1 VIGRVEVCVQM
12 GDYKLIELLGEGGLG
27 QVWRARHVNF
37 PERDVAL
44 KVMRAR
50 HARDESKRAAFANE
64 IKAMARVDHPGIVAI
79 LDAGAIEDVSESS
92 AGRDLLG
99 PYLVMEMAN
108 IGALSRHAMTF
119 DLDGILALTFVT
131 LDVLAHAHAR
141 GVIHRDIKPANFLVG
156 WSADESPLKLTD
168 FGLSNVRGEHDAAVG
183 WGTPDYMAPEQL
195 GGRWREQGPWT
206 DLFALGS
213 MICEIV
219 TGALPYGISKDAG
232 IPQIDGVRVTREP
245 LVDGFSDSLIAWL
258 ERMIARDPRA
268 RFPSAAEAAWTLAEA
283 ANLDAPLTWDASR
296 ALLARA
302 IQSQPQ
308 GKSDGKAIQAI
319 AGAATTVTH
328 TPSRENVEGAGAG
341 LPHIKIATPRWPE
354 RGVPKSSTR
363 PPLSSRSP
371 GINHLTQL
379 RLTGREAEQEKLWRA
394 LENVASNPFAT
405 PRIMLLTG
413 ARGLGKSQLAGWLAQ
428 QGQKLGLSEHLAVRY
443 SDPIGPFDG
452 LLAAIANHLGVQG
465 LVGRNLLDALARSP
479 ACLAPA
485 AGELCE
491 QLAKLLDIRGDSP
504 NHHRELSHL
513 NRYEVISEL
522 FEHTSARKPLVV
534 TVENVHLGAEILFFI
549 RYLIRRP
556 GLAMRVLF
564 LLMPREDELHGRDL
578 EAALLSEVTSAPG
591 VGRIELEPFS
601 PREMRAHLEHNL
613 PLTPELTKYLIEHAD
628 GAPVYAHELIDDLCA
643 IGELER
649 TAQGWGLRSENV
661 ISRGKIRRWVG
672 RLRRFLEVD
681 PSARLPL
688 EVMAALGLESA
699 REEWFLVCERL
710 GAIAT
715 PRLIEKM
722 ALFGLVRGDGE
733 LGLELASEALREEL
747 EQTSKREG
755 RWRAINMC
763 IASILSGDEPERRGA
778 HHLAA
783 DLPEAAVE
791 DLLSAASRR
800 LDRGELLRTHALLDR
815 LDQILEELP
824 EGGFLD
830 LMRARISAL
839 RADCFD
845 LQGRYL
851 EARDVAASAA
861 ASAHTMGL
869 TDIAAQAL
877 ARHAFALLHGG
888 ATEEAHQRF
897 GELLHDYG
905 WRSPMASLAAR
916 EGLARV
922 AQRRGDIEQAR
933 QLFQECLE
941 EARELGFSHAEA
953 VCHNGLGDIA
963 RQANELEVARGHSAR
978 ALELFERR
986 GHRVMVADCLN
997 DLAELARL
1005 EGNYEEAMALCQR
1018 SISIFESVDSRLS
1031 HRARLELAYVSLGQ
1045 RELERARV
1053 LLERLCL
1060 TFYEE
1065 KDFGQLALAVVG
1077 MLPVLAGRGEI
1088 ERLGQALEHARRL
1101 LERTERRDRDVA
1113 FALELAKHI
1122 DLSALSDSQR
1132 EALRVLEHAHT
1143 PSSS

>member
-1 VIGRVEVCVQM
+1 M
-12 GDYKLIELLGEGGLG
+12 GDYKLVELLGEGGLG
-27 QVWRARHVNF
+27 QVWRARHNNF

-50 HARDESKRAAFANE
+50 HARNESKRAAFANE
-64 IKAMARVDHPGIVAI
+64 IKAMARVDHPGIVTI
-79 LDAGAIEDVSESS
+79 LDAGAIEEVGEPS
-92 AGRDLLG
+92 AARDLFG
-99 PYLVMEMAN
+99 PYLVMEMAS

-119 DLDGILALTFVT
+119 DLDGILALIFVT

-156 WSADESPLKLTD
+156 WPADESPLKLTD

-183 WGTPDYMAPEQL
+183 WGTPNYMAPEQL

-213 MICEIV
+213 MICELV
-219 TGALPYGISKDAG
+219 TGALPYAISKEAG
-232 IPQIDGVRVTREP
+232 IPQIDGVRVSRDP
-245 LVDGFSDSLIAWL
+245 LVRGFEEPLIAWL

-268 RFPSAAEAAWTLAEA
+268 RFPSAAEAAWTLAHA
-283 ANLDAPLTWDASR
+283 AGLESPLTWDASR
-296 ALLARA
+296 ALLSRA
-302 IQSQPQ
+302 LQNQPVSANDE
-308 GKSDGKAIQAI
+308 GALEAIV
-319 AGAATTVTH
+319 AAETTITH
-328 TPSRENVEGAGAG
+328 TPTNNPDEDASTN
-341 LPHIKIATPRWPE
+341 LTHIQITPPRWPP
-354 RGVPKSSTR
+354 RGFPNPSLR
-363 PPLSSRSP
+363 APLSSRSP
-371 GINHLTQL
+371 GIHHLTQV
-379 RLTGREAEQEKLWRA
+379 RITGRATEQRRLWDC
-394 LENVASNPFAT
+394 LKEVASDPYAI
-405 PRIMLLTG
+405 PRVMVLTG
-413 ARGLGKSQLAGWLAQ
+413 ARGVGKSQLAGWLAQ
-428 QGQKLGLSEHLAVRY
+428 QGQELGLAEHLAVRY

-452 LLAAIANHLGVQG
+452 LLAAIANHLDVHG
-465 LVGRNLLDALARSP
+465 LSGRALVEGLARSP
-479 ACLAPA
+479 GCLAPA
-485 AGELCE
+485 AGELCA
-491 QLAKLLDIRGDSP
+491 QLAKLLDVHIDSP
-504 NHHRELSHL
+504 HQQRELSHL

-522 FEHTSARKPLVV
+522 FEHTTARKPLIV
-534 TVENVHLGAEILFFI
+534 TVENVHLGAEILFFV
-549 RYLIRRP
+549 RYLLRRP
-556 GLAMRVLF
+556 GLSMRVLF
-564 LLMPREDELHGRDL
+564 LLMPREDELEGREL
-578 EAALLSEVTSAPG
+578 EAALLAEIDAAPG
-591 VGRIELEPFS
+591 VEHLELEPFS
-601 PREMRAHLEHNL
+601 PQAMREHLEHNL
-613 PLTPELTKYLIEHAD
+613 PLTPKLIEYLIENAD
-628 GAPVYAHELIDDLCA
+628 GAPVYAHDLIDDLCA
-643 IGELER
+643 IGELEL
-649 TAQGWGLRSENV
+649 THSGWALRAESTP
-661 ISRGKIRRWVG
+661 SRGKIRRWVG

-688 EVMAALGLESA
+688 EVMAALGLESS

-722 ALFGLVRGDGE
+722 ALFGIVRGDGE
-733 LGLELASEALREEL
+733 LGLELASEALRAEL
-747 EQTSKREG
+747 EQTSRQEG
-755 RWRAINMC
+755 RWSAINLC
-763 IASILSGDEPERRGA
+763 IASILSSDEPERRGA
-778 HHLAA
+778 HHLDA
-783 DLPEAAVE
+783 DLPEAAIE

-800 LDRGELLRTHALLDR
+800 LERGELLRTHTLLDR
-815 LDQILEELP
+815 LDEIIEALP
-824 EGGFLD
+824 DGGSPFSSL
-830 LMRARISAL
+830 LRARIGAL

-851 EARDVAASAA
+851 EARDVAANAA
-861 ASAHTMGL
+861 ACAHSMGL

-888 ATEEAHQRF
+888 ATEEAYQRF
-897 GELLHDYG
+897 EELLEDYG
-905 WRSPMASLAAR
+905 WRSPRASLAAR

-922 AQRRGDIEQAR
+922 SQRRGDIEAAR
-933 QLFQECLE
+933 TLFQECLE
-941 EARELGFSHAEA
+941 DARALGFSHAEA

-963 RQANELEVARGHSAR
+963 RQANDLELARAHSAR
-978 ALELFERR
+978 ALELFEQR

-997 DLAELARL
+997 DLAELARI
-1005 EGNYEEAMALCQR
+1005 EGNFEEAMALCQR
-1018 SISIFESVDSRLS
+1018 SISLFESVESRLS

-1113 FALELAKHI
+1113 FALELARHI

-1143 PSSS
+1143 PNA